1 MINEVLSCMKDLAK
15 DGMTMVCVTHEMGF
29 AREVSDRVIFMDHG
43 VILEED
49 PGTVLHQPAARA
61 HQGVPPRNSLRIRHG
76 HPISSVSTS
85 WSTRSSTTVAGLL
98 VRNISY
104 GWEEDSLPHRRNP
117 FPRALRQRHR
127 AGEPPQCAAG
137 MAAGLDV
144 EQTSIPRQ
152 DWTVAW
158 REFFTP
164 VRAGQFIV
172 LPPWLFESTPLEGRK
187 PIIIEPK
194 SAFGTGHHNTT
205 VLCLE
210 AITELLASGRL
221 KAGQRFFDVG
231 TGSGILGIACCLNG
245 LAGLGSGHRS
255 GCRGQRPRERG
266 HQQGGRRFPHR
277 PRQCRGGRRRAVR
290 SGGRQHRLPARSAN
304 WPRRSWPG

>member
-1 MINEVLSCMKDLAK
+1 MATPDLIRL
-15 DGMTMVCVTHEMGF
+15 DIVV
-29 AREVSDRVIFMDHG
+29 D
-43 VILEED
+43 EEQYD
-49 PGTVLHQPAARA
+49 
-61 HQGVPPRNSLRIRHG
+61 
-76 HPISSVSTS
+76 
-85 WSTRSSTTVAGLL
+85 TVAGLL

-104 GWEEDSLPHRRNP
+104 GWEEDSLPTGETRFRVHCDNAIVQENLLS
-117 FPRALRQRHR
+117 ALR
-127 AGEPPQCAAG
+127 AWLP
-137 MAAGLDV
+137 GLDV

-245 LAGLGSGHRS
+245 LAGLGSDIDPVAVDNALENVVINKVADDFRIV
-255 GCRGQRPRERG
+255 PAV
-266 HQQGGRRFPHR
+266 P
-277 PRQCRGGRRRAVR
+277 RRAKA
-290 SGGRQHRLPARSAN
+290 SSSIWWSPTSLPARSAN
-304 WPRRSWPG
+304 WPRRLWPG

>member
-1 MINEVLSCMKDLAK
+1 MQENLLS
-15 DGMTMVCVTHEMGF
+15 
-29 AREVSDRVIFMDHG
+29 
-43 VILEED
+43 
-49 PGTVLHQPAARA
+49 
-61 HQGVPPRNSLRIRHG
+61 
-76 HPISSVSTS
+76 
-85 WSTRSSTTVAGLL
+85 
-98 VRNISY
+98 
-104 GWEEDSLPHRRNP
+104 
-117 FPRALRQRHR
+117 ALR
-127 AGEPPQCAAG
+127 AWLP
-137 MAAGLDV
+137 GLDV

-245 LAGLGSGHRS
+245 LAGLGSDIDPVAVDNALENVVINKVADDFRIVPGSAEAGEGEQFDLVVANILAGPLRELAPALIARMKPGACLVLS
-255 GCRGQRPRERG
+255 GLLDVQADAVEAAYAELGKA
-266 HQQGGRRFPHR
+266 RRV
-277 PRQCRGGRRRAVR
+277 Q
-290 SGGRQHRLPARSAN
+290 SGDWVALVWGE
-304 WPRRSWPG
+304 

>member
-1 MINEVLSCMKDLAK
+1 MATPDLIRL
-15 DGMTMVCVTHEMGF
+15 DIVV
-29 AREVSDRVIFMDHG
+29 D
-43 VILEED
+43 EEQYD
-49 PGTVLHQPAARA
+49 
-61 HQGVPPRNSLRIRHG
+61 
-76 HPISSVSTS
+76 
-85 WSTRSSTTVAGLL
+85 TVAGLL

-104 GWEEDSLPHRRNP
+104 GWEEDSLPTGETRFRVHCDNAIVQENLLS
-117 FPRALRQRHR
+117 ALR
-127 AGEPPQCAAG
+127 AWLP
-137 MAAGLDV
+137 GLDV

-172 LPPWLFESTPLEGRK
+172 LPPWLLESTPLEGRK

-245 LAGLGSGHRS
+245 LAGLGSDIDPVAVDNALENVVINKVADDFRIVPGSAEAGEGEQFDLVVANILAGPLRELAPALIARMKPGACLVLS
-255 GCRGQRPRERG
+255 GLLDVQADAVSYT
-266 HQQGGRRFPHR
+266 HL
-277 PRQCRGGRRRAVR
+277 RA
-290 SGGRQHRLPARSAN
+290 HET
-304 WPRRSWPG
+304 